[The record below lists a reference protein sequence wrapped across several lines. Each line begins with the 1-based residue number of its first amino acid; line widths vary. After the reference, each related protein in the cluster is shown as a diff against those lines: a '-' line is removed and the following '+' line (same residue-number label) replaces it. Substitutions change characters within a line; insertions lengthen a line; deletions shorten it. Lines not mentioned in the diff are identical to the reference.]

1 MTELILSFLF
11 ISQVVTFYFLIT
23 NKKIFVK
30 VKPKG
35 IILEEY
41 PSDIK
46 FKDVHPDY
54 QIVYDIFES
63 IKLENWHSE
72 IEQDYSISG
81 SRTWELHFNSHDFE
95 VTVMCRLRMYS
106 DQEVILS
113 NLIIRTKTDAI
124 ALGKEDSIA
133 NDIIIF
139 FWKYVVEDKNNY
151 NKEVYK
157 SYEQSVDNISSKL
170 KNLNRSKRLSSILG
184 DESN

>member
-1 MTELILSFLF
+1 
-11 ISQVVTFYFLIT
+11 
-23 NKKIFVK
+23 
-30 VKPKG
+30 
-35 IILEEY
+35 
-41 PSDIK
+41 
-46 FKDVHPDY
+46 
-54 QIVYDIFES
+54 
-63 IKLENWHSE
+63 
-72 IEQDYSISG
+72 
-81 SRTWELHFNSHDFE
+81 
-95 VTVMCRLRMYS
+95 MCRLRMYS
-106 DQEVILS
+106 GDEEVRLS